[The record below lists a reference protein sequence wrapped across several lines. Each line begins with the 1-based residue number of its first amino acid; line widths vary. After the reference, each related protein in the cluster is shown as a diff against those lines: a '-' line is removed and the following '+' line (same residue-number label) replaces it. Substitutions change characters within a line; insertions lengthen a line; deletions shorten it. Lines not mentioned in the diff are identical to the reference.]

1 MNQDSKSGQI
11 SYPKVNYGELLLPEN
26 DCKTSSA
33 VNVPKNDQIFGHLET
48 NQRPEPQDYFFFSYA
63 LLHMNLQ
70 KYKNWFG
77 HLIGAYSKRP
87 KY

>member
-48 NQRPEPQDYFFFSYA
+48 NQRPEPQDYFFFICPATYE
-63 LLHMNLQ
+63 LTKIQ
-70 KYKNWFG
+70 KLVWTLNWGIFK
-77 HLIGAYSKRP
+77 AP
-87 KY
+87 